1 MASSGQLS
9 TRSPLL
15 SWGSASPRSTVA
27 VAVRSLLSCC
37 AAPWSPPWPL
47 SRAKAGP
54 ARPRTRQGSM
64 AVRSLRTG
72 LLHPWGVLPTF
83 RPGGAG
89 RARRCRA
96 LRLRPDGYR
105 HVTAEAIVLGWD
117 AVELTGERDR
127 RANRAGYTLIY
138 PTLL

>member
-9 TRSPLL
+9 TRSRLL
-15 SWGSASPRSTVA
+15 SWASALPPPTVAVPVRSLLSCCAAPWSPPTVA

-83 RPGGAG
+83 RP
-89 RARRCRA
+89 
-96 LRLRPDGYR
+96 
-105 HVTAEAIVLGWD
+105 VEE
-117 AVELTGERDR
+117 AVEVLLVVPELGEPPGLAAAVD
-127 RANRAGYTLIY
+127 
-138 PTLL
+138 LLGL